1 MPRLMTQP
9 ERIEY
14 MLEALGM
21 SAAKFAKDCGFTE
34 ASVSYWRTGS
44 RVIGQTSAH
53 RIEDRFPQ
61 FSTPWIMG
69 ETSFMNEDQK
79 NAAKVSEAFSG
90 SLNKTHPNIPI
101 ARQILDKCG
110 YTMETPFDRS
120 STVLDASTIVQDA
133 SNAFIDLLNDDMN
146 LTLTRREDGASFE
159 VPLQHID
166 SWIAKVIGH
175 ASDSF
180 AKMLESIEDGTM
192 PQPKP
197 AQWVQVD
204 PESLKNGVQIGEKRR
219 EAAENGR

>member
-14 MLEALGM
+14 MLETLGM
-21 SAAKFAKDCGFTE
+21 SAAKFAKECGFTE

-90 SLNKTHPNIPI
+90 SLYRTHPKLDL
-101 ARQILDKCG
+101 ARRILDACG
-110 YTMETPFDRS
+110 YSMETPFDLS
-120 STVLDASTIVQDA
+120 STVLDASR
-133 SNAFIDLLNDDMN
+133 AFLDLANGTMK
-146 LTLTRREDGASFE
+146 LTFTRREDGASF
-159 VPLQHID
+159 VLALQHVD
-166 SWIAKVIGH
+166 SWIDGVLEVAF
-175 ASDSF
+175 DSF
-180 AKMLESIEDGTM
+180 AKTIASVEDGTI

-204 PESLKNGVQIGEKRR
+204 PESLKNGVQIGDKRR
-219 EAAENGR
+219 KAAENGR

>member
-21 SAAKFAKDCGFTE
+21 SAAKFAKECGFTE

-79 NAAKVSEAFSG
+79 NASKVSEAFSG
-90 SLNKTHPNIPI
+90 SLHRTHPKLDL
-101 ARQILDKCG
+101 ARRILDACG

-120 STVLDASTIVQDA
+120 STVLDASR
-133 SNAFIDLLNDDMN
+133 SFLDLANDTMK
-146 LTLTRREDGASFE
+146 LTFTRREDGASFE
-159 VPLQHID
+159 VPLQHIN
-166 SWIAKVIGH
+166 SWIAEVIGR

-180 AKMLESIEDGTM
+180 SKMLESIEDGTM

-204 PESLKNGVQIGEKRR
+204 PESLENGVQIGEKRR